1 VSVTAPPIPPR
12 FDDRDELRRIER
24 DEQAALIEEAR
35 RRTRRR
41 RLWYGA
47 SALFAA
53 GAGLAAFAGLGGGS
67 GPTPMHPAP
76 AGSPAQAG
84 EKPAP
89 SRIAFG
95 AWRNVKTTIYT
106 MNADG
111 TGLRKVMSPNLPA
124 WPALS
129 PNGRRIA
136 VQIGYQSTRAIYVM
150 RADGGARHLLVRI
163 RGGLGER
170 PSWSPDGTRIAYSG
184 CDGLGGIC
192 VVNADGTGQH
202 SLTRRGYSPAWSPD
216 GTKIAYSGCAAAP
229 PVITGLCVMNA
240 DGTGRH
246 LLAPVG
252 GAPVWSPD
260 GTTIAYLSGFPD
272 VRVYL
277 MNADGSEQ
285 RRLPPHINYKNQD
298 CNLAWSPDGTRIA
311 FTPDITPDG
320 GIYLMNTSG
329 KGVVRLKGTTGG
341 DGCGISWQRIAPPTR

>member
-1 VSVTAPPIPPR
+1 MRP
-12 FDDRDELRRIER
+12 
-24 DEQAALIEEAR
+24 AA
-35 RRTRRR
+35 
-41 RLWYGA
+41 
-47 SALFAA
+47 
-53 GAGLAAFAGLGGGS
+53 
-67 GPTPMHPAP
+67 

-84 EKPAP
+84 EKTAP
-89 SRIAFG
+89 SRIVFG
-95 AWRNVKTTIYT
+95 TWRNVKTTIYT

-111 TGLRKVMSPNLPA
+111 TGLRKVVSATLPA

-136 VQIGYQSTRAIYVM
+136 VQIGYAGARPIYLM
-150 RADGGARHLLVRI
+150 RADGGARHLLVRT

-170 PSWSPDGTRIAYSG
+170 PAWSPDGTRVAYSG
-184 CDGLGGIC
+184 CDAREGIC

-229 PVITGLCVMNA
+229 PAPTGLCVINA

-260 GTTIAYLSGFPD
+260 GTTIAYLRGFSD

-277 MNADGSEQ
+277 MKADGSEQ
-285 RRLPPHINYKNQD
+285 RRLPPHIDTKNQD
-298 CNLAWSPDGTRIA
+298 CNLAWSPDGARIA
-311 FTPDITPDG
+311 FTPDLTPPG

-329 KGVVRLKGTTGG
+329 KDVVRLKGTTGG
-341 DGCGISWQRIAPPTR
+341 AACGISWQRIVPTTR